1 MPLLINS
8 FIQTTVQKA
17 IQKTIQKI
25 ILSTLSIV
33 LLSPELL
40 LKSAYAE
47 TLPTM
52 PIQFN
57 PDTLVNPGRPGGRRR
72 GGGSRGGCQAEIP
85 LTAIAYVDSR
95 TVAELGVTRTEETV
109 GMLTTQAQPTLWFY
123 LPAPLSANTPT
134 EFMIKDGLN
143 RTLFQAQLSG
153 ETAQPGII
161 GVPVSFDLEVG
172 KPYHWFFTVGCDD
185 TEQTTVDGWIQR
197 RTVNPNLSRIFD
209 QGNPHNR
216 AALYASYGFLQ
227 DALSE
232 LAAMR
237 LAHQDN
243 ANEDDASARSWTH
256 FLSTLGLTEIATAPV
271 LDCCALTQPTADPQP

>member
-1 MPLLINS
+1 MPLPINPP
-8 FIQTTVQKA
+8 
-17 IQKTIQKI
+17 IQKTILSALSI
-25 ILSTLSIV
+25 ILLSYGLPV
-33 LLSPELL
+33 NLLVKP
-40 LKSAYAE
+40 AQAE
-47 TLPTM
+47 TLPTL

-85 LTAIAYVDSR
+85 LTAIAYADSN

-123 LPAPLSANTPT
+123 LPTPLLANTPT
-134 EFMIKDGLN
+134 EFILKDGLN
-143 RTLFQAQLSG
+143 RTLFQTQLSG

-161 GVPVSFDLEVG
+161 GLPVSFDLEVD
-172 KPYHWFFTVGCDD
+172 KAYHWFFTMGCDD

-197 RTVNPNLSRIFD
+197 RTVNPNLSRTFNQANSHD
-209 QGNPHNR
+209 R

-237 LAHQDN
+237 LADLENVTGDGALAQT
-243 ANEDDASARSWTH
+243 WTN
-256 FLSTLGLTEIATAPV
+256 FLSALGLTEVAATPV
-271 LDCCALTQPTADPQP
+271 LNCCQVTPTAKTTAEPPP

>member
-1 MPLLINS
+1 MPLPINLP
-8 FIQTTVQKA
+8 
-17 IQKTIQKI
+17 IQKTILSALSI
-25 ILSTLSIV
+25 ILLSHGLPFKLPFN
-33 LLSPELL
+33 LLIKP
-40 LKSAYAE
+40 AHAE
-47 TLPTM
+47 TLPTL

-85 LTAIAYVDSR
+85 LTAIAYADSR

-109 GMLTTQAQPTLWFY
+109 GMLTAQAQPTLWFY
-123 LPAPLSANTPT
+123 LPTPLLANTPT
-134 EFMIKDGLN
+134 EFILKDGLN
-143 RTLFQAQLSG
+143 RTLFQTQLSG

-161 GVPVSFDLEVG
+161 GLPVSFDLEVG
-172 KPYHWFFTVGCDD
+172 KAYHWFFTMGCDD

-197 RTVNPNLSRIFD
+197 RTVDPSLSRTFH
-209 QGNPHNR
+209 QASPHDR

-237 LAHQDN
+237 LADREN
-243 ANEDDASARSWTH
+243 GTEDGALAQTWTN
-256 FLSTLGLTEIATAPV
+256 FLSALGFTEIAATPV
-271 LDCCALTQPTADPQP
+271 LTCCQVTSTAETTIEPQP